1 MSTIFCISGATLH
14 LHPFRAAF
22 WEEERTLLLADL
34 HLGKAAHF
42 RREGIPAPVLAEDGN
57 FDRLMALLLE
67 LRPERVI
74 ILGDLFHSHYNPVW
88 EEVGALLRQFEHL
101 RFELVAGN
109 HDLLSEYQYQ
119 KTRLEVHAE
128 TLNLG
133 PFIFSHHPLEEIPEG
148 LYNLAGHIH
157 PSVRLR
163 GAGMQRERLPC
174 FYFGERQGLLPAFGA
189 FTGTHPIK
197 PSRGDRVFVLTGE
210 GVMEV

>member
-1 MSTIFCISGATLH
+1 LSTIFCISGATLH

-22 WEEERTLLLADL
+22 WEEEQILLLADL

-42 RREGIPAPVLAEDGN
+42 RREGIPAPASAEDGN
-57 FDRLMALLLE
+57 FDRLIALLLE

-74 ILGDLFHSHYNPVW
+74 ILGDLFHSYYNPVW
-88 EEVGALLRQFEHL
+88 EEVGGLLRQFEHV

-109 HDLLSEYQYQ
+109 HDLMSDYQYQ
-119 KTRLEVHAE
+119 KTRLEVHPE
-128 TLNLG
+128 TLVMG
-133 PFIFSHHPLEEIPEG
+133 TFIFSHHPLEEVPNG
-148 LYNLAGHIH
+148 LSNLAGHVH

-174 FYFGERQGLLPAFGA
+174 FFFGRQQGILPAFGA

-197 PSRGDRVFVLTGE
+197 PSKGDRIFVLTGE
-210 GVMEV
+210 EVMEV